1 MALQTEIYIYTSSKA
16 PKPKEAK
23 YYYKITCKDQFRQGV
38 GRMPEGTT
46 QNQLALLTIIAAF
59 QRLIRPALV
68 TVHTDCSYLA
78 TYHKYAKKWKQ
89 NGWKNSAGEPVKNE
103 KLWAQLLELETIHTV
118 RYQYHRAMPNE
129 EEV

>member
-16 PKPKEAK
+16 PKPREAK

-38 GRMPEGTT
+38 DRMPEGTT
-46 QNQLALLTIIAAF
+46 QNQLVLLATIAAF
-59 QRLIRPALV
+59 QRLVRPALV
-68 TVHTDCSYLA
+68 TVHTACSYLA
-78 TYHKYAKKWKQ
+78 TYHKYAEMWKQ
-89 NGWKNSAGEPVKNE
+89 NGWKNSAGESVKNE

>member
-16 PKPKEAK
+16 PKPREAK
-23 YYYKITCKDQFRQGV
+23 YYYKITCKGQLRQGV

-46 QNQLALLTIIAAF
+46 QNQLALLAIIAAF
-59 QRLIRPALV
+59 QRLIRPAMV

-78 TYHKYAKKWKQ
+78 TYHKYAERWKQ
-89 NGWKNSAGEPVKNE
+89 NGWKTSTGAQAKNE
-103 KLWAQLLELETIHTV
+103 KLWAQLLELEAMHTV
-118 RYQYHRAMPNE
+118 KYQLHQVMPKE